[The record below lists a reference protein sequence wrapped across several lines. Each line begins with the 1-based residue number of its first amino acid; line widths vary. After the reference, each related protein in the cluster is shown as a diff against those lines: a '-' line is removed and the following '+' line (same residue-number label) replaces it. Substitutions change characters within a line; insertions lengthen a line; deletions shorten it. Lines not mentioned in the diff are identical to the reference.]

1 MRPDLPD
8 GSFWEL
14 LAVMFIVAFPTIP
27 VVYLLWTTLS
37 SGRKESR
44 EVKTGRSGATPF
56 ALLSIVST
64 VVLVAVVLVTVLT
77 IAVRAAAT

>member
-1 MRPDLPD
+1 MRPDLPQ

-14 LAVMFIVAFPTIP
+14 LAVTFIIAFPTIP
-27 VVYLLWTTLS
+27 VTYLLWTTLR

-44 EVKTGRSGATPF
+44 EVKTGRSSATPF

-64 VVLVAVVLVTVLT
+64 VVLVAAVLVTALT
-77 IAVRAAAT
+77 IAIRAAAT